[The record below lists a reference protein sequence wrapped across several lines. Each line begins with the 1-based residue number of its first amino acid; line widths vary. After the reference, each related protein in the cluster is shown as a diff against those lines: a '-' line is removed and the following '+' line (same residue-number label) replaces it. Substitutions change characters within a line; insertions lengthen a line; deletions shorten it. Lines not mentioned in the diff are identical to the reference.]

1 MMFDAEAYTI
11 SIRKEV
17 HDGESYYVGRVAEF
31 PNISSFEESF
41 EEARAMVVDAIQ
53 TLKRIADEA
62 HEAFPAPLPIPSD
75 EFSGRVTLRLP
86 KSLHAKVARNAI
98 REETSLNQY
107 LVTAIASYV
116 GETDGVAK
124 VVAEASKKFAS
135 AVHYAVINALE
146 PSRSW
151 LQADR
156 IMKSERTK
164 TTYLKTLKQPDN
176 IVYVANQIQYAGVPE

>member
-1 MMFDAEAYTI
+1 MMLDAEAYTI

-31 PNISSFEESF
+31 PNISSFEGSF
-41 EEARAMVVDAIQ
+41 EEARATVVDAIQ

-62 HEAFPAPLPIPSD
+62 GEAFPAPLPIPSD

-98 REETSLNQY
+98 QEETSLNQY

-124 VVAEASKKFAS
+124 VVAEASKRIAG
-135 AVHYAVINALE
+135 VMHYVVYNAFE

-151 LQADR
+151 LKAGE
-156 IMKSERTK
+156 IMKSEATR
-164 TTYLKTLKQPDN
+164 TTYHHAHKSWA
-176 IVYVANQIQYAGVPE
+176 IVHAEPQIQYAGASK